1 MSLWCE
7 ATAINSGLCD
17 SIQQRLPPNAQSSRR
32 LRSICEALRSK
43 CCRPVDLRS
52 ATRICKRTDP
62 KFRSWTVSVWNSE
75 KLRTAVRWGMTIMHI
90 VKKHIRGVR
99 GTTYSPTASISR
111 WSVIF
116 RQAWAQAVLAT
127 HWASNSEICSTTWN
141 ATLKCHDSCVKETFV
156 DQCWSYIWVNYN
168 ISLTWIKAIWGWFP
182 LLAMIPGFG
191 RSEVVIKFT
200 QIIYDPKIPMDTNPK
215 RTGVALVSIS
225 NPAGILESGL
235 KRQKKHQRCIQKLH
249 SGKLPRE
256 VPAAR
261 NRTNQLDTGHN
272 LGVII
277 CIDHKLGVVPAA

>member
-1 MSLWCE
+1 
-7 ATAINSGLCD
+7 
-17 SIQQRLPPNAQSSRR
+17 
-32 LRSICEALRSK
+32 
-43 CCRPVDLRS
+43 
-52 ATRICKRTDP
+52 
-62 KFRSWTVSVWNSE
+62 
-75 KLRTAVRWGMTIMHI
+75 
-90 VKKHIRGVR
+90 
-99 GTTYSPTASISR
+99 
-111 WSVIF
+111 
-116 RQAWAQAVLAT
+116 
-127 HWASNSEICSTTWN
+127 
-141 ATLKCHDSCVKETFV
+141 
-156 DQCWSYIWVNYN
+156 
-168 ISLTWIKAIWGWFP
+168 
-182 LLAMIPGFG
+182 MIPGFG